1 MASIIQN
8 IVDMVGYF
16 SDAAFAFPTSI
27 LLMAMGFILVTGS
40 VLVFAY
46 LTAGAVLDLFI
57 PETAGR
63 RPPQQRG

>member
-8 IVDMVGYF
+8 LVDMVGYF

-27 LLMAMGFILVTGS
+27 LLLAMGALLVAGS
-40 VLVFAY
+40 SLVFAY
-46 LTAGAVLDLFI
+46 LTAGAVVDLFI
-57 PETAGR
+57 PESAG